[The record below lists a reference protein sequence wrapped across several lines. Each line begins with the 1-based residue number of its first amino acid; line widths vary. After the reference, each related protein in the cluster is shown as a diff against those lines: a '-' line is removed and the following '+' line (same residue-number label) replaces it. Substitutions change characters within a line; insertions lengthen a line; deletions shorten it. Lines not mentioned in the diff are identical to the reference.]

1 MTGTVST
8 KHPDYLD
15 RVDEWA
21 LMRDCARGETA
32 VKAAGERYLPM
43 PSGFRVQEDGGAKMF
58 EAYLTRAQ
66 FSAPLPMVCRWRP
79 CTAGLRPSCC

>member
-58 EAYLTRAQ
+58 EAYQTRA
-66 FSAPLPMVCRWRP
+66 ARCGVIWPMPLTSRFR
-79 CTAGLRPSCC
+79 T

>member
-1 MTGTVST
+1 MTGTVDT

-32 VKAAGERYLPM
+32 
-43 PSGFRVQEDGGAKMF
+43 SDI
-58 EAYLTRAQ
+58 TR
-66 FSAPLPMVCRWRP
+66 
-79 CTAGLRPSCC
+79 LRLGR